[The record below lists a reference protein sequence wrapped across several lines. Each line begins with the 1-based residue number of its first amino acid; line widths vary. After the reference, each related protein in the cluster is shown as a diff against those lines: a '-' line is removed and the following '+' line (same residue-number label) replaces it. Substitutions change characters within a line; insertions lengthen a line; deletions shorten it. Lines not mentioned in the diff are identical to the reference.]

1 MAMGFQR
8 ERAEIAVNNIEE
20 LDLDLACE
28 FLSTHRDELIKSET
42 RRLKKMEEEEQKKL
56 KEQKV

>member
-1 MAMGFQR
+1 MGFQR
-8 ERAEIAVNNIEE
+8 ERAEIAVNNIE
-20 LDLDLACE
+20 DKKTINHS
-28 FLSTHRDELIKSET
+28 FPNDELIKSET

>member
-1 MAMGFQR
+1 MGFQR

-28 FLSTHRDELIKSET
+28 FL
-42 RRLKKMEEEEQKKL
+42 
-56 KEQKV
+56 